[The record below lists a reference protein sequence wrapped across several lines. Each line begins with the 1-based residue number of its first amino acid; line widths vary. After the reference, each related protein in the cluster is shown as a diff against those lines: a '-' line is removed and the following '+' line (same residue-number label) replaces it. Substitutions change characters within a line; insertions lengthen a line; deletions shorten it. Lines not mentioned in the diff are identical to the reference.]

1 VRPWLAAVARVAAL
15 LLAGL
20 LAGWVFGSTAAWL
33 AGLLGAALVWHLG
46 QLYATLHWLKRA
58 ESYDPPDAPGLWGD
72 LTAQLRGL
80 LFRDRKRER
89 RLAALLKEY
98 QDSTSAMPDAAVVL
112 NDSGEILWF
121 NDAAHRMLGLL
132 AARDVGQRI
141 DNLIRNPH
149 FVAYLAQGDYAE
161 PLDLVSPHE
170 RKMRLVL
177 HVVPYGTGQRL
188 LMFRDNTRL
197 HQLEKMRRKFVA
209 NASHE
214 LRTPLTVLAGY
225 VDAMADDTSLA
236 QEWRGPI
243 AEMQRQGARM
253 NAIIGDLLELSR
265 LESSQTKAGLDEVA
279 LPGLLEQIVREA
291 SAVRSD
297 PPAVE
302 ILLDSQASLRGS
314 DEELHSAFSNL
325 VVNAVKYTPAP
336 GRVTVRWRSDEAG
349 GHLEIIDTGIGI
361 EKKHLDR
368 LTERFYRVDTGRSRR
383 EGGTGLGLAIVKHVL
398 DRHDARLEIESQP
411 GRGSRFSC
419 HFPPERVLA
428 AAAGEREHAPPALA
442 AAEGGLD

>member
-1 VRPWLAAVARVAAL
+1 MRPWLAAAARVAAL
-15 LLAGL
+15 VLAGL
-20 LAGWVFGSTAAWL
+20 AAGWLFGSTIIWITV
-33 AGLLGAALVWHLG
+33 LLGVLLVWHLA

-58 ESYDPPDAPGLWGD
+58 EADDPPDAPGLWGD
-72 LTAQLRGL
+72 LTAQLRSL

-132 AARDVGQRI
+132 SSRDVGQRI
-141 DNLIRNPH
+141 DNLIRNPR
-149 FVAYLAQGDYAE
+149 FVAYLAAGDYAE
-161 PLDLVSPHE
+161 PLDLISPHQ
-170 RKMRLVL
+170 RKIRLVL

-225 VDAMADDTSLA
+225 VDAMADDPALV
-236 QEWRGPI
+236 QEWQAPI
-243 AEMQRQGARM
+243 TEMQRQAGRM

-265 LESSQTKAGLDEVA
+265 LESSQTRAELDEVA
-279 LPGLLEQIVREA
+279 LPELLTQIVREA
-291 SAVRSD
+291 SALRSD
-297 PPAVE
+297 PPA
-302 ILLDSQASLRGS
+302 IQIALDSPVNLRGS

-325 VVNAVKYTPAP
+325 VVNAVKYTPAT
-336 GRVTVRWRSDEAG
+336 GRVWVRWSTDDQG
-349 GHLEIIDTGIGI
+349 GHLEIEDTGIGI

-398 DRHDARLEIESQP
+398 DRHEARLEIESQP
-411 GRGSRFSC
+411 GHGSRFCC
-419 HFPPERVLA
+419 HFPPARLVSNA
-428 AAAGEREHAPPALA
+428 VAPPVSSDEPLA
-442 AAEGGLD
+442 EARQTAQ

>member
-1 VRPWLAAVARVAAL
+1 MRPWLAAVARVAAL

-20 LAGWVFGSTAAWL
+20 LAGWVFGSTVVWL
-33 AGLLGAALVWHLG
+33 TALLGAALAWHLG

-58 ESYDPPDAPGLWGD
+58 ESDDPPDAPGLWGD
-72 LTAQLRGL
+72 LTAQLRSL

-112 NDSGEILWF
+112 NDSCEILWF

-132 AARDVGQRI
+132 GSRDVGQRI
-141 DNLIRNPH
+141 DNLIRNPR
-149 FVAYLAQGDYAE
+149 FVTYLAQGDYAE
-161 PLDLVSPHE
+161 PLDLISPHE
-170 RKMRLVL
+170 RKIRLVL

-197 HQLEKMRRKFVA
+197 HQLEKVRRKFVA

-225 VDAMADDTSLA
+225 VDAMAEDAHLM
-236 QEWRGPI
+236 QEWREPI
-243 AEMQRQGARM
+243 TEMQRQAARM
-253 NAIIGDLLELSR
+253 NAIVGDLLELSR
-265 LESSQTKAGLDEVA
+265 LESSQSKAGLDEVA

-291 SAVRSD
+291 SAMRAD

-302 ILLDSQASLRGS
+302 IVLDSRASLRGS
-314 DEELHSAFSNL
+314 EEELHSAFSNL
-325 VVNAVKYTPAP
+325 VVNAVKYTPAG
-336 GRVTVRWRSDEAG
+336 GRVTVRWSSDDAG
-349 GHLEIIDTGIGI
+349 GHLEIVDTGIGI

-368 LTERFYRVDTGRSRR
+368 LTERFYRVATGRSRR
-383 EGGTGLGLAIVKHVL
+383 DGGTGLGLAIVKHVL
-398 DRHDARLEIESQP
+398 DRHDARLAIESQP
-411 GRGSRFSC
+411 GRGSRFSS

-428 AAAGEREHAPPALA
+428 VPIPDGGRQRAALA
-442 AAEGGLD
+442 TGQGSFD